1 MTAVHCSCSV
11 FYYILLY
18 LRTVYQQQE
27 HKRKRVRNISESEKK
42 TDFNISN

>member
-11 FYYILLY
+11 FYYITI
-18 LRTVYQQQE
+18 RTVYQQQE